1 MHYESAM
8 DRRLTHREK
17 EGIRILD
24 LRGPLKAGDSE
35 VILRTAIDGL
45 ARNNVVNIVLNL
57 AEVTKIDSDG
67 LEALVLCYTQVW
79 RHGGALKL
87 ARLNNQ
93 HLSLDVLTKLNT
105 VFEVFVDE
113 QDAVNSFFPGRVTR
127 RYDVLEWVRGQEE
140 AGWLTPGFRKRRS
153 HD

>member
-1 MHYESAM
+1 MHCESAM

-45 ARNNVVNIVLNL
+45 VRNHVVNIVLNL

-67 LEALVLCYTQVW
+67 LEALLLCYTQVR

-87 ARLNNQ
+87 ARLNKQ
-93 HLSLDVLTKLNT
+93 HVRLDVLTKLNT

-113 QDAVNSFFPGRVTR
+113 QDAVNSFFPGRATR
-127 RYDVLEWVRGQEE
+127 HYDVLEWVRGQVE